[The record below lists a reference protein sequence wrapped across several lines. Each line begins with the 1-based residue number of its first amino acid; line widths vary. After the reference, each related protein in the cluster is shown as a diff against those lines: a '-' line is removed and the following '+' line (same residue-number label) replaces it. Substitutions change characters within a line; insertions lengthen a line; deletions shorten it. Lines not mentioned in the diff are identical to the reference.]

1 MRRLG
6 AIPFRGQ
13 VVRLSFVGLVE
24 RWAPA
29 SLRPRLARF
38 AAIGDSILTGR
49 DDRAVA
55 QRMALMAFAIRI
67 VSAVIAY
74 LSQVVLAR
82 WMGDF
87 EYGVYVVV
95 WVGAVIIGGL
105 ACLGIQTA
113 VVRFVPEYSARNDMA
128 LLRGIVI
135 GSRAHG
141 LATATVIAAIGLA
154 GIALF
159 RDQIASYYVMPL
171 YLAAICVPML
181 AIGEI
186 QDGLARGFNWA
197 DLALGPTF
205 ILRPL
210 LIIGCTI
217 LAFEMGAAPDATTAM
232 GAAIIATYVASL
244 LQMAA
249 LAYRTRKVVPPG
261 LRRYSS
267 LTWLTVA
274 FPIFLVEGFFNLL
287 TNVDILIVGQL
298 RAPEEVAVYFA
309 AVKTLAL
316 VHFVYF
322 AVRAGTMQ
330 RFSQYYASGDRARFE
345 ATVRDSL
352 HWTFWPSIAAVLV
365 LLVCGRFLLSLFG
378 ESFVSG
384 FPLIFVFSV
393 GLLVRAS
400 IGPAESILTMAGE
413 QRICAAVYAGTFLV
427 NLILNYSLIPHFGL
441 MGAAVATSLALGLET
456 LAVYL
461 AVRWRLKLRCS
472 IFHVLGPNGTIA
484 LAPRSGEH
492 P

>member
-1 MRRLG
+1 
-6 AIPFRGQ
+6 
-13 VVRLSFVGLVE
+13 VRLSFVGLVE
-24 RWAPA
+24 RWAPQ
-29 SLRPRLARF
+29 SLRPRLVRF
-38 AAIGDSILTGR
+38 ATIGDSILTGR

-55 QRMALMAFAIRI
+55 QRMALIAFSIRI

-74 LSQVVLAR
+74 LSQVLLAR
-82 WMGDF
+82 WMGEF
-87 EYGVYVVV
+87 EYGIYVVV

-113 VVRFVPEYSARNDMA
+113 VVRFVPEYAARNEMA
-128 LLRGIVI
+128 LLRGIVV

-141 LATATVIAAIGLA
+141 LATATLIAAIGLV

-205 ILRPL
+205 LIRPI
-210 LIIGCTI
+210 LIILFTF
-217 LAFEMGAAPDATTAM
+217 LALEMGAVADATTAM
-232 GAAIIATYVASL
+232 TTAILATYVTSL

-261 LRRYSS
+261 IRQYRSM
-267 LTWLTVA
+267 TWLTVA

-322 AVRAGTMQ
+322 AVRAATMQ
-330 RFSQYYASGDRARFE
+330 RFSQYYASGDRVRFE

-352 HWTFWPSIAAVLV
+352 HWTFWPSVAAVLV
-365 LLVCGRFLLSLFG
+365 LFVFGRFLLSMFG
-378 ESFVSG
+378 ENFVSG
-384 FPLIFVFSV
+384 FPLIFVFSA
-393 GLLVRAS
+393 GLLIRAS

-413 QRICAAVYAGTFLV
+413 QRICAAVYAVTFLV
-427 NLILNYSLIPHFGL
+427 NLILNYTLIPHFGL
-441 MGAAVATSLALGLET
+441 MGAAVATSLALVLET

-461 AVRWRLKLRCS
+461 AVRWRLKLKCS
-472 IFHVLGPNGTIA
+472 ILHVLGPRGSIA
-484 LAPRSGEH
+484 LVNRKDEQP
-492 P
+492 

>member
-1 MRRLG
+1 M
-6 AIPFRGQ
+6 
-13 VVRLSFVGLVE
+13 RLSFVGWVE

-29 SLRPRLARF
+29 ALRARLVRF
-38 AAIGDSILTGR
+38 AAIGDSIVTGR

-55 QRMALMAFAIRI
+55 QRMALTAFAIRI

-74 LSQVVLAR
+74 LSQVLLAR

-113 VVRFVPEYSARNDMA
+113 VVRFVPEYAARNELA
-128 LLRGIVI
+128 LLRGIVL

-141 LATATVIAAIGLA
+141 LATATLIAAIGLV

-171 YLAAICVPML
+171 YLAAICLPML

-197 DLALGPTF
+197 DLALWPTF
-205 ILRPL
+205 IIRPV
-210 LIIGCTI
+210 LIIAFTF
-217 LAFEMGAAPDATTAM
+217 LAIEFGAVADATTAM
-232 GAAIIATYVASL
+232 AAAIVATYLTSL
-244 LQMAA
+244 LQMGA
-249 LAYRTRKVVPPG
+249 LAYRTRKVVAPG
-261 LRRYSS
+261 VRHYRSM
-267 LTWLTVA
+267 TWIAVA

-309 AVKTLAL
+309 TVKTLAL

-322 AVRAGTMQ
+322 AVRAATMQ
-330 RFSQYYASGDRARFE
+330 RFSQYYVSGDRARFE

-352 HWTFWPSIAAVLV
+352 HWTFWPSVAAVLV
-365 LLVCGRFLLSLFG
+365 LLVCGRFLLSMFG

-384 FPLIFVFSV
+384 FPLIFIFAI
-393 GLLVRAS
+393 GLIVRAS

-441 MGAAVATSLALGLET
+441 AGAATATSLALMLET

-461 AVRWRLKLRCS
+461 AVRWRLNLRCS
-472 IFHVLGPNGTIA
+472 IVHVIGRRGTIA
-484 LAPRSGEH
+484 MVPRREEGA
-492 P
+492 